1 MSICKGMTESHK
13 RQKSSVAAVSS
24 WRRIFLF
31 FPPNSPNFRAV
42 GASLWVSSQYF
53 PHGDHPQGVYLNF
66 SRMQVCF
73 WAIIYPHPTH
83 SAFSVCLFV
92 CFIDKQKGLIRVV
105 VVVVVQCLEN
115 GAGNCSET
123 AHFSLLTQ
131 NCYFIRKLGWVISC
145 RESFSGT
152 WLCHSVMRKSWKAAL
167 LLAGHR
173 GSKSPP

>member
-105 VVVVVQCLEN
+105 VVVVQCLEN

-131 NCYFIRKLGWVISC
+131 NCYFRRKLGWDQLQGKFLWHLTMPQRDEEV
-145 RESFSGT
+145 
-152 WLCHSVMRKSWKAAL
+152 LKSSASACWSPWK
-167 LLAGHR
+167 
-173 GSKSPP
+173 